1 MKLSNLFLVKLWRN
15 DKRLLFTA
23 LIFISGQTFFTYKGV
38 ETFPFLHWG
47 MYSAPI
53 KAQDTFSVV
62 SFKIDKEQ
70 IRISDLTDGQ
80 KRMVEGSFNWYH
92 KLLLNHY
99 FDSTALV
106 IHQRFFDKLSDER
119 YKSVVATLTNDSS
132 AVAAYPKWL
141 FQYLADMRLVQNAN
155 MEARVIRVKYNKKYQ
170 LDTINS
176 YQAFYYAAQ

>member
-1 MKLSNLFLVKLWRN
+1 MKLSSLFLVKLWVS
-15 DKRLLFTA
+15 DKWLFAVVA
-23 LIFISGQTFFTYKGV
+23 LFMLGQTFFTYKGV

-47 MYSAPI
+47 MYSSPVKI
-53 KAQDTFSVV
+53 QDTFSVV

-99 FDSTALV
+99 FDSNALV

-119 YKSVVATLTNDSS
+119 YQSVVATLANDSS
-132 AVAAYPKWL
+132 AIAAYPKWL

-155 MEARVIRVKYNKKYQ
+155 MEARVIQVKYNKNYH
-170 LDTINS
+170 LDTVGS